1 MGDADL
7 NTPEDDRPIHRSRYE
22 VPTSS
27 HKQMGLW
34 VHGAGYHRAQPAH
47 PDWTRILGHYA
58 AVYVSRGEGWF
69 QSAPSGRFEVR
80 PGILFWLFPP
90 IGHSYTPHDGS
101 TWTEQWVIFNGTMA
115 EQFERLRYLTA
126 SKPYVDV
133 GDNPEIPRLFARL
146 EEIFHESGPLAVP
159 MASAITHELIVLV
172 HGIGTGLLRAGA
184 GRGDPTI
191 AEALKIIER
200 ESSVGLEP
208 EELASRLHV
217 GYSTL
222 RRRFKQVTGYA
233 VKEYILRVQLKKAK
247 ELLAFT
253 SETVAEIATQSGFAD
268 PYYFSRLFKERE
280 GIPPTVFREAQARE

>member
-7 NTPEDDRPIHRSRYE
+7 NTPEDDRPVNRSRYE
-22 VPTSS
+22 VPTHA
-27 HKQMGLW
+27 HKEVGLW
-34 VHGAGYHRAQPAH
+34 VHGAGYHRAQPPH
-47 PDWTRILGHYA
+47 PNWTRVLGHYA
-58 AVYVSRGEGWF
+58 AVYVSRGDGWF
-69 QSAPSGRFEVR
+69 SSAPSGRVAVR

-90 IGHSYTPHDGS
+90 VEHSYTPTPGT

-115 EQFERLRYLTA
+115 EQFERQGYLTP

-133 GDNPEIPRLFARL
+133 GDDPEIPRLFSRL

-159 MASAITHELIVLV
+159 MASAITHELIVRV
-172 HGIGTGLLRAGA
+172 HGIETGLLDMSKE
-184 GRGDPTI
+184 RGDPVI
-191 AEALKIIER
+191 AQALKMIER
-200 ESSVGLEP
+200 ESSRGLEP
-208 EELASRLHV
+208 EQIASRLHV

-222 RRRFKQVTGYA
+222 RRRFRQVTGYS

-253 SETVAEIATQSGFAD
+253 DQTVEEIAGVAGFAD

-280 GIPPTVFREAQARE
+280 GIPPTAFREAQTRE

>member
-1 MGDADL
+1 
-7 NTPEDDRPIHRSRYE
+7 
-22 VPTSS
+22 
-27 HKQMGLW
+27 LW
-34 VHGAGYHRAQPAH
+34 VHGAGYHRAQPPH
-47 PDWTRILGHYA
+47 PNWSRVLGHYA

-69 QSAPSGRFEVR
+69 SSEPSGRFDVR

-115 EQFERLRYLTA
+115 AQFERQGYLTP

-133 GDNPEIPRLFARL
+133 GDDPEIPRLFSRL
-146 EEIFHESGPLAVP
+146 EEIFHQSGPLAVP

-172 HGIGTGLLRAGA
+172 HGIETGLLSGGK
-184 GRGDPTI
+184 GRGDPVI

-200 ESSVGLEP
+200 ESSVGLDP
-208 EELASRLHV
+208 DDLASRLHV

-222 RRRFKQVTGYA
+222 RRRFRQVTGYS

-253 SETVAEIATQSGFAD
+253 GRTVEDIAGEAGFAD

-280 GIPPTVFREAQARE
+280 GIPPTAFRSAQARE